1 MNTPVIEMLMQ
12 AGPVGLAICWI
23 LLIASLISWVVI
35 FNRFVYL
42 NTVRASVKEFRKE
55 LERLRSLRDFG
66 SIKQSLRESY
76 AGYLVGYYIAEFNR
90 IAGDLHKKASLGE
103 SMLSFFFEHQVA
115 IAQEKVNTETSK
127 AARKLNWGLHI
138 LAIMSSAAPFVGL
151 FGTVWGIMDAFF
163 EIGDKGSASLTV
175 IAPGIATSLITT
187 VAGLLVAIPSVVFY
201 NLFVKK
207 AEKIEDDL
215 DDCAD
220 LGFTR
225 FKEELLVLVS
235 ASATNAAA
243 SAHASKG

>member
-1 MNTPVIEMLMQ
+1 MNTPVLEMLTKT
-12 AGPVGLAICWI
+12 GPVGLAICWV

-35 FNRFVYL
+35 INRFVYL
-42 NTVRASVKEFRKE
+42 GTVRASVKAFRKE
-55 LERLRSLRDFG
+55 LEGLRSLRDFG
-66 SIKQSLRESY
+66 TIKQSLRDSY
-76 AGYLVGYYIAEFNR
+76 AGYLVGYYITEFNR

-103 SMLSFFFEHQVA
+103 GTLSFFFEHQVT
-115 IAQEKVNTETSK
+115 IAREKVNTETGK

-187 VAGLLVAIPSVVFY
+187 VAGLLVAIPAVVFY
-201 NLFVKK
+201 NLFVKR

-225 FKEELLVLVS
+225 FKEELLTIVAAS
-235 ASATNAAA
+235 TAPAASATPT
-243 SAHASKG
+243 KG